1 MTPSDPVVTAV
12 NRALADPNFRASI
25 RQMHA
30 EGYPLLKMV
39 DALGLEDDMSARI
52 RQIVADLPP
61 EVVAEIRH
69 ATLAML
75 DRDEQVMPLNC
86 GLSSVELENGKP
98 IAVDVTPVD
107 GKPTIRVRAQAKV

>member
-1 MTPSDPVVTAV
+1 MTPSDPAVTAA
-12 NRALADPNFRASI
+12 NRALVDPNFRASI

-39 DALGLEDDMSARI
+39 EALGLEDDVSARI

-61 EVVAEIRH
+61 GVVAEIRQ

-75 DRDEQVMPLNC
+75 DRDEQVMPLTC
-86 GLSSVELENGKP
+86 GLSSAELENGRL
-98 IAVDVTPVD
+98 IDVDVTSVD
-107 GKPTIRVRAQAKV
+107 GKPTIRVRAQASV

>member
-1 MTPSDPVVTAV
+1 MTPSDPAVTAA

-30 EGYPLLKMV
+30 EGYPLLKMIE
-39 DALGLEDDMSARI
+39 ALGLEDDMSERI

-61 EVVAEIRH
+61 EVVADIRQ

-75 DRDEQVMPLNC
+75 DRDEQAMPLTC
-86 GLSSVELENGKP
+86 GLSGVELETGAP
-98 IAVDVTPVD
+98 INVDVTSVD
-107 GKPTIRVRAQAKV
+107 GRPTIRVRSQSKV

>member
-1 MTPSDPVVTAV
+1 MTPSDPAVTAV

-39 DALGLEDDMSARI
+39 DALGLEDDMSTRI

-61 EVVAEIRH
+61 AVVEEIRQ

-75 DRDEQVMPLNC
+75 DRDEQVMPLTC
-86 GLSSVELENGKP
+86 GLSGAELENGEL
-98 IAVDVTPVD
+98 IDVDVTTVD
-107 GKPTIRVRAQAKV
+107 GKPTIRVRAQSKV